1 MRTLDVRIPYFTI
14 TRPKTV
20 HNTVRIPYYRTY
32 HLLHPNILLVQLRPG
47 PGISFSTLST
57 VIVYCPSLTDVDGCF
72 AEREVREA
80 TRPVT

>member
-1 MRTLDVRIPYFTI
+1 MRTLDERMPYLTI

-20 HNTVRIPYYRTY
+20 HNIVRIPYYRTY

-47 PGISFSTLST
+47 PGISFSTVT
-57 VIVYCPSLTDVDGCF
+57 VYCPSLTEVDGCF